1 MDLDVFVLVQQSV
14 EVNFLSIHAHI
25 AHCRV
30 ADDTISV
37 YFAIDKSSVGVI
49 ISPQ

>member
-1 MDLDVFVLVQQSV
+1 MDLDRFVLVQQSV
-14 EVNFLSIHAHI
+14 EVKFLGINTNI

-37 YFAIDKSSVGVI
+37 YFAIDISAVGVI
-49 ISPQ
+49 ISP

>member
-14 EVNFLSIHAHI
+14 EVKFLGIHAHI
-25 AHCRV
+25 SHCRV

-37 YFAIDKSSVGVI
+37 YFAIDISAVGVI
-49 ISPQ
+49 ISP